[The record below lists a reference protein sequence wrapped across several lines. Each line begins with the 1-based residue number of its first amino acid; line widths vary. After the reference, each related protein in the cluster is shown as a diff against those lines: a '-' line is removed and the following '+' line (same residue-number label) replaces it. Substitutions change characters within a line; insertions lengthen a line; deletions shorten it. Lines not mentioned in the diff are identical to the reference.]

1 MSMHFAPQW
10 VKPIKPTG
18 TPSATQESG
27 SNPTST
33 AKAAA
38 TSQIPFPALSTSSNP
53 HPSINPGTTTTPVN
67 PGMTYS
73 RVTHTPQSPGFP
85 TDGSYF
91 PNAEGGGANG
101 GGGPKPHP
109 FRYSRDQILA
119 LWEEDKVK
127 DTPFELAEMLDNGG
141 VLVSRAV
148 AKPVGLRDLTE
159 TEKKVGS
166 NINFVDLRKVE
177 FH

>member
-1 MSMHFAPQW
+1 
-10 VKPIKPTG
+10 
-18 TPSATQESG
+18 
-27 SNPTST
+27 
-33 AKAAA
+33 
-38 TSQIPFPALSTSSNP
+38 
-53 HPSINPGTTTTPVN
+53 
-67 PGMTYS
+67 
-73 RVTHTPQSPGFP
+73 
-85 TDGSYF
+85 
-91 PNAEGGGANG
+91 
-101 GGGPKPHP
+101 
-109 FRYSRDQILA
+109 LA